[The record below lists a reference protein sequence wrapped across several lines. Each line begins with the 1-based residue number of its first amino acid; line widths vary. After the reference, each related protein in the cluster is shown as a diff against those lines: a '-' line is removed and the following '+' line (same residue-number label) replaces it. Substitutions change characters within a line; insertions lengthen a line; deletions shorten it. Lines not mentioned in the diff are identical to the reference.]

1 MGTSE
6 SRPNV
11 IFVLT
16 DDQGYGDLSCLG
28 NPVLKTPNLDRLY
41 DDSIRLTDFHVA
53 PMCTPTRGE
62 LMTGCD
68 ALKNG
73 ATFVCMGRTLL
84 RSDLPT
90 MADILGDNGYR
101 TGHFGKWHLGD
112 NYPYRPQDRGF
123 QETVHHPGFGI
134 TSAPDYYGND
144 YFDDWYR
151 HKDEIEQYRG
161 YCTDVWFQEAIKWM
175 QECHG
180 KHEPFFAYI
189 ALNAPHGPLW
199 VPNQYREP
207 YVGGVQRDEASFFGM
222 IANIDE
228 NMAELESFLQQNEI
242 LDNTILIFMT
252 DNGTATGE
260 NVYNAGMR
268 GKKRSLY
275 EGGHRVPCFIRWPE
289 AGLSGGRDV
298 GGVTRSTDIL
308 PTLIDWCQLRIPD
321 GWDCDGLS
329 LANHIRRFQQSV
341 SDRVSV
347 IQYGHATEGV
357 EGYTTE
363 GNSSVLWRQWRLV
376 NGDELYDIH
385 DDPGQMR
392 NLFESSREIVKKLR
406 YEYDSWWDG
415 VRRNLT
421 QYQPIT
427 IGSNAENPTRLC
439 SNDWAW
445 VYADNQDNIRG
456 CVMDS
461 GTWHVNVDREGL
473 YDLTMRRWPEESGLG
488 ISDAAP
494 VMQGV
499 DGSLQEGKALP
510 VSSAWIQAGD
520 GTQSAP
526 VLPDSTFHRFQMK
539 LDAGPRT
546 IKSWWIDEEGN
557 YLAGAYY
564 LTAERLRG

>member
-1 MGTSE
+1 MVTSE

-28 NPVLKTPNLDRLY
+28 NPILRTPNLDRLY
-41 DDSIRLTDFHVA
+41 ADSIRLTDFHVA

-68 ALKNG
+68 AMKNG

-123 QETVHHPGFGI
+123 QETIHHPGFGI

-175 QECHG
+175 QECHA
-180 KHEPFFAYI
+180 KQEPFFAYI

-207 YVGGVQRDEASFFGM
+207 YTGGIQRDEASFFGM

-228 NMAELESFLQQNEI
+228 NMAKLESFLHQNEI

-260 NVYNAGMR
+260 NIYNAGMR

-308 PTLIDWCQLRIPD
+308 PTLIDWCQLRVPD

-363 GNSSVLWRQWRLV
+363 GNSSVLWKQWRLV
-376 NGDELYDIH
+376 NGDELYDTH
-385 DDPGQMR
+385 DDPGQMN
-392 NLFESSREIVKKLR
+392 NLFESSKEIAKKLR
-406 YEYDSWWDG
+406 YEYDSWWDS

-427 IGSNAENPTRLC
+427 IGSNEENPTRLC

-473 YDLTMRRWPEESGLG
+473 YDLTLRRWPEESGLG
-488 ISDAAP
+488 ISDPAP

-510 VSSAWIQAGD
+510 VSSAWVQAGD
-520 GTQSAP
+520 GTQSAS
-526 VLPDSTFHRFQMK
+526 VLPDSTFQRFQMK

-546 IKSWWIDEEGN
+546 IKSWWMDEEGN

-564 LTAERLRG
+564 LTAERLGG